1 MQWKNWFDPILLR
14 DYATPL
20 WLQRALLKKKKH
32 FQRVIG
38 VRQLNSF
45 RHTQTI
51 CRFRRGENKSYGW
64 ERDENNQGKQ
74 KESWLVSDRPVF
86 PEALSAWLFFLDL
99 SFFWHLLFLLSVSGS
114 ADGLR
119 AVLRQ
124 QLRVYQVGK
133 CMQKKKGERQRQIEK
148 EREGG
153 W

>member
-1 MQWKNWFDPILLR
+1 MKELIWSDSL
-14 DYATPL
+14 A
-20 WLQRALLKKKKH
+20 WLCNCSLTSTSSAEKKKH